1 MLFRSCLPKDVR
13 AMLYRA
19 KELDLELPVL
29 EAILPSNE
37 LHIERAIDLVLS
49 TGKRRVAVL
58 GLSFKA
64 DTDDLRESPMLEL
77 VKRLL
82 GEGCQVRIYD
92 PQVELST
99 IVGANKQF
107 VEEQIP
113 HIGAL
118 IVSSL
123 GAALQDSD
131 VVVVSREA
139 REFKELRDL
148 LRPDHTVIQ
157 LARSGDLEG
166 TPARRIVLC

>member
-1 MLFRSCLPKDVR
+1 M
-13 AMLYRA
+13 
-19 KELDLELPVL
+19 
-29 EAILPSNE
+29 
-37 LHIERAIDLVLS
+37 
-49 TGKRRVAVL
+49 
-58 GLSFKA
+58 
-64 DTDDLRESPMLEL
+64 
-77 VKRLL
+77 
-82 GEGCQVRIYD
+82 RIYD

-123 GAALQDSD
+123 GAALEDAD